1 MFQIDY
7 RSGVSICEQIVN
19 NIIRLKTL
27 GVFKSDTKLPSVRG
41 LASKLSV
48 NPNTVLK
55 AYSILEANGI
65 ICSVKGKGTFICDDE
80 GADVAIKENA
90 KAEFLSAVK
99 SAFDLGLDADELI
112 KIIKQQKEKTDDNG

>member
-7 RSGVSICEQIVN
+7 RSSVSICEQIVN
-19 NIIRLKTL
+19 NVIRLKTL
-27 GVFKSDTKLPSVRG
+27 GVLKSDTKLPSVRG

-80 GADVAIKENA
+80 SADSAIKENA

>member
-1 MFQIDY
+1 M
-7 RSGVSICEQIVN
+7 CEQIVN

-27 GVFKSDTKLPSVRG
+27 GVLKSDTKLPSVRG